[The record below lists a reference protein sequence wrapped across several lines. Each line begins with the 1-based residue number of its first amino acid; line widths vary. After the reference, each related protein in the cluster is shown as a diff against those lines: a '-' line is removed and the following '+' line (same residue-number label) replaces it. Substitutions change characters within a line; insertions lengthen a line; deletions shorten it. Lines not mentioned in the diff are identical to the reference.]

1 MSKSWLQSQIVLRRF
16 TNNVAPIIPET
27 WVGLLTVM
35 PTASNPTG
43 WVEWR
48 EAENTPIDRIRI
60 FQGDEEPLIPPY
72 WSNPESEGN
81 TYETHNVGGVRWS
94 SVQTTPLATGSQ
106 TIVGVGIFTSES
118 TTYSDG
124 EPENLTQL
132 IYWNTL
138 TNSLTVTQGES
149 VTFLTGKIKV
159 TES

>member
-1 MSKSWLQSQIVLRRF
+1 MSKSHGQSNAVLLRL
-16 TNNVAPIIPET
+16 TGTPAPAIST
-27 WVGLLTVM
+27 TYVSLLTIM

-48 EAENTPIDRIRI
+48 ESTNVPIIRKRIYQISDDTEPMWTLPAEEDNT
-60 FQGDEEPLIPPY
+60 F
-72 WSNPESEGN
+72 
-81 TYETHNVGGVRWS
+81 ETHNSSGVTWS
-94 SVQTTPLATGSQ
+94 LSDTATLITGVEV
-106 TIVGVGIFTSES
+106 ILGVGVFTSES

-124 EPENLTQL
+124 TPDSLTQL

-138 TNSLTVTQGES
+138 TTSLAVTQGES